1 MSSRKSAKSSKSS
14 NASNASRAS
23 KSSKRDS
30 KSDLDTLDSKVDFDT
45 RAPTRSRA
53 ILSLAFALLFQG
65 LIIYYLYN
73 LEGADCNCIR
83 DWRHNYIKYFAIFLI
98 GFAGICVI
106 MPSLS
111 TNMVVIALTMILSI
125 VNLYAFFTYIGDLNT
140 TQCSCAI
147 HKQPNLNSFMHFI
160 RWVQVILMIIG
171 VASLIYFFFALRNIS
186 KAT

>member
-14 NASNASRAS
+14 NASRAS
-23 KSSKRDS
+23 KSAKRDS
-30 KSDLDTLDSKVDFDT
+30 KSDLDTLDSKVDLDT
-45 RAPTRSRA
+45 RAPTRSIA
-53 ILSLAFALLFQG
+53 ILTLAFTLLFQG

-98 GFAGICVI
+98 GFAVICVI

-111 TNMVVIALTMILSI
+111 KNMVVKALIMILSI

-147 HKQPNLNSFMHFI
+147 HKQPNLNSFMNFM
-160 RWVQVILMIIG
+160 RWAQVILWIIAG
-171 VASLIYFFFALRNIS
+171 ASLIYLFFALRNIS